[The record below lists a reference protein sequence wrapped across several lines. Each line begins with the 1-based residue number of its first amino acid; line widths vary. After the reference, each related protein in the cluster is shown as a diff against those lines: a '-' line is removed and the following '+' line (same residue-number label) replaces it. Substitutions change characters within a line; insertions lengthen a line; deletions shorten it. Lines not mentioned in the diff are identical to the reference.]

1 MSEVRP
7 ISTDLFMETF
17 RFEHLLDPLIL
28 EVVSVMD
35 AEDPDPLR
43 CLGGSDQVA
52 LRLAYIG
59 DEMNLR
65 LSSPRLAR
73 LPRMTMRRL
82 RLGLSC
88 DQPVLWGVLG
98 SLSDGF
104 TNLREN
110 VARLWRSLSPRPW
123 VCPVPVPAWEQVLLL
138 LLVLLLGRGLHLL
151 LK

>member
-17 RFEHLLDPLIL
+17 PFRHLLDPLIL

-35 AEDPDPLR
+35 AEDPDPLG
-43 CLGGSDQVA
+43 CLEGSDQVA

-59 DEMNLR
+59 DAMNLR
-65 LSSPRLAR
+65 VSSPRLAR

-82 RLGLSC
+82 GLSC
-88 DQPVLWGVLG
+88 DQPVRWGVLG

-110 VARLWRSLSPRPW
+110 VARLWRSLSPRPS
-123 VCPVPVPAWEQVLLL
+123 VCPVPAWEQVLVL